1 MVPGVGP
8 GFYYSPDKTIFGKI
22 RKIDF
27 LAYSN
32 ANYNIIVNNR
42 VLSDGGIA
50 QW

>member
-1 MVPGVGP
+1 MVPGIGP
-8 GFYYSPDKTIFGKI
+8 VFYYSPAKTIFGKI

-32 ANYNIIVNNR
+32 ANYKIIVNKS
-42 VLSDGGIA
+42 VWSDGGIA